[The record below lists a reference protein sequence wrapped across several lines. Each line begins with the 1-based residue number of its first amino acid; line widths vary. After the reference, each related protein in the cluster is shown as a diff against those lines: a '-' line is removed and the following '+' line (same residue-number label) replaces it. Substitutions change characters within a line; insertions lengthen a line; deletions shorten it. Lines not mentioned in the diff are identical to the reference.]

1 MCYKYIKLIVV
12 STVLLQAAPQAFNS
26 LGDELEAFQEDF
38 RSFQKVSQVPVEI
51 KEKCKLFYP
60 QLHKAFEVGYK
71 LDPYIDD
78 DNINEKE
85 LNRYLKLLRKLDK
98 NKENILHLIY
108 AEASK
113 ARKQKNFTY
122 YSQLIAND
130 SIELYSVD
138 HEFMGKNKK
147 IFSKNK
153 RYISHIKYMEEL
165 RDQRLKGVK
174 AKRVQYKKSKEKK
187 KVKSEL
193 LEQMNQRGLIASI
206 LLQKSPKA
214 FSSLG
219 DELEA
224 FQEDC
229 RSFEKV
235 THVPV
240 KIKKKCKLY
249 YPRLHNAFEV
259 GYKLDPYI
267 DDDNFNE
274 KELNRYLKR
283 LRKLDKNKENILRLM
298 YAEAS
303 KARKQKNFTY
313 YSQLIANDKIN
324 LYSVDHEFMEKNK
337 KIFSKNKRYISH
349 IKYIEYLRA
358 ERLKREKAEG
368 VQYKKSRK

>member
-1 MCYKYIKLIVV
+1 MFYKYIKFILV
-12 STVLLQAAPQAFNS
+12 STVLLQASPIAFDS
-26 LGDELEAFQEDF
+26 LGDELEAFQEDC
-38 RSFQKVSQVPVEI
+38 RSFEKVSQVPVAI
-51 KEKCKLFYP
+51 KKKCNAFYP
-60 QLHKAFEVGYK
+60 QVHKAFEVGYK

-85 LNRYLKLLRKLDK
+85 ANRYLKLLRKLDK
-98 NKENILHLIY
+98 RKDKILYLMY

-122 YSQLIAND
+122 YSQLIANYQ
-130 SIELYSVD
+130 INLYSVD
-138 HEFMGKNKK
+138 YEFMEKNKK

-153 RYISHIKYMEEL
+153 RYISHIKYMEDL
-165 RDQRLKGVK
+165 RDQRLKGAK
-174 AKRVQYKKSKEKK
+174 AKRVQYKKSREKK

-193 LEQMNQRGLIASI
+193 LAQMNQRGLVASI

-235 THVPV
+235 SQVPV
-240 KIKKKCKLY
+240 AIKKKCNAF
-249 YPRLHNAFEV
+249 YPQVHKAFEV

-267 DDDNFNE
+267 DDDNINE
-274 KELNRYLKR
+274 KEANRYLKL
-283 LRKLDKNKENILRLM
+283 LRKLDKRKDKILYLM

-303 KARKQKNFTY
+303 KARKQKNFIY
-313 YSQLIANDKIN
+313 YSQLIANYQIK
-324 LYSVDHEFMEKNK
+324 LYSVDYEFMGKHK
-337 KIFSKNKRYISH
+337 KIFSKNKRYVSH
-349 IKYIEYLRA
+349 VKYIEYLRV
-358 ERLKREKAEG
+358 ERLKKEKAKR